1 MSVSGWF
8 QFLDF
13 LLLLDEHEL
22 RGKRKNKRYDDILML
37 NLYWCIINNYQFL
50 L

>member
-8 QFLDF
+8 RFLDF

-22 RGKRKNKRYDDILML
+22 RGKRKKIKDMMI
-37 NLYWCIINNYQFL
+37 F
-50 L
+50 